1 MKGKPS
7 IKTIFG
13 TFISILMFIQLANYS
28 IIKFKVLKNKE
39 DTSYST
45 VTELNA
51 LDQEKLITYEMTKF
65 NFVVGVYQRHF
76 APFGDNIED
85 YLDIT
90 VSMMAGMG
98 NEVDESK
105 TLGVHRC
112 REDEVKNFNGPQ
124 GQF

>member
-1 MKGKPS
+1 MKGKSS
-7 IKTIFG
+7 IRTIFG

-65 NFVVGVYQRHF
+65 NFAVGVYQRHF

-90 VSMMAGMG
+90 VSMIAGMG

-112 REDEVKNFNGPQ
+112 REDEVKNFNVI
-124 GQF
+124 

>member
-1 MKGKPS
+1 MKGNSS
-7 IKTIFG
+7 IKTVFG

-28 IIKFKVLKNKE
+28 VIKFKVLKNKE

-65 NFVVGVYQRHF
+65 NFAVGVYQRHF

-90 VSMMAGMG
+90 VSMIAGMG

-112 REDEVKNFNGPQ
+112 REDEVKNFNVI
-124 GQF
+124 